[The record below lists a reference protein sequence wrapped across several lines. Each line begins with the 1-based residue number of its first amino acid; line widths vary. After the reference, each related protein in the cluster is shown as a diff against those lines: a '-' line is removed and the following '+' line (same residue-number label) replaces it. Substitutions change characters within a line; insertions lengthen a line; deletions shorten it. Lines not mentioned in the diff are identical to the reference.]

1 MKSLEEQASILLAPA
16 RSFHDS
22 FIYSPCH
29 SLVCF
34 HVPGI
39 YIMCHDI
46 SSISSK
52 NSENV
57 PLFIIEHHT
66 IPHLQEAPSA
76 SCQPIAA
83 ATPTPAQCWTVSA
96 WGTELLR
103 FRIITVVTS
112 THLYDQAVTSSICND
127 MDIILQDKDIHG
139 MEWYNGTIHHH
150 YINTTPMQMRATK
163 CRLLTH
169 LTVTSL
175 EGLHLACNRI

>member
-1 MKSLEEQASILLAPA
+1 MISAPSIP
-16 RSFHDS
+16 
-22 FIYSPCH
+22 
-29 SLVCF
+29 
-34 HVPGI
+34 
-39 YIMCHDI
+39 
-46 SSISSK
+46 SK
-52 NSENV
+52 NSESV

-139 MEWYNGTIHHH
+139 MEWYNGTIHYHIH
-150 YINTTPMQMRATK
+150 KYNANANESHKMQTFDSFD
-163 CRLLTH
+163 CD
-169 LTVTSL
+169 
-175 EGLHLACNRI
+175 